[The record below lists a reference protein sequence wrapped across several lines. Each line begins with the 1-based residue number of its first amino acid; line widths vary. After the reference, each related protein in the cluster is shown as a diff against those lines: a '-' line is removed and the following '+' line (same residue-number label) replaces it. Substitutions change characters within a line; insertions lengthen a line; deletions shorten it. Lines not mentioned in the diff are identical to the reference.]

1 MKKAKYIL
9 LVIFLLPVLLASA
22 QSTKKLVRK
31 GNKAYEKDAY
41 SDAEVNYRKA
51 LEKKPGYAKGAFN
64 LGDVFYQQNHLK
76 EADSLFSEATATAK
90 TSDEKAKAWYNK
102 GNTLVK
108 QKNYQKSIDAYKHSL
123 LLQPDSKA
131 AKYNLEYARKKLKKQ
146 KQQQKQ
152 QKKKKK
158 NKKNKK
164 NQKKDQKKNKQ
175 DQKKKKQNQKKQNQK
190 KQNKQQQNQNKK
202 KQNQQK
208 QDQKKGDQKKRQQQA
223 KPHQISKQDAKR
235 MLDALKN
242 GEKKTLQKLAL
253 QKAKAAHHKTK
264 VIDW

>member
-31 GNKAYEKDAY
+31 GNKAYEKNAY

-51 LEKKPGYAKGAFN
+51 LEKKPDYAKGAFN

-76 EADSLFSEATATAK
+76 EADSLFTEVTTTAK
-90 TSDEKAKAWYNK
+90 SSDEKAKAWYNK
-102 GNTLVK
+102 GNTLIK
-108 QKNYQKSIDAYKHSL
+108 QKNYQKSIDAYKNAL
-123 LLQPDSKA
+123 LLKPDNET

-152 QKKKKK
+152 QKKNNK

-164 NQKKDQKKNKQ
+164 KQNKDQKKNKQ
-175 DQKKKKQNQKKQNQK
+175 KK
-190 KQNKQQQNQNKK
+190 NKK
-202 KQNQQK
+202 KQDQKKQDKQK
-208 QDQKKGDQKKRQQQA
+208 QDQQKQKKGDQKKRKQQA
-223 KPHQISKQDAKR
+223 KPHQISKQEAKR

-242 GEKKTLQKLAL
+242 GEKKTLQKLEL
-253 QKAKAAHHKTK
+253 QKAKAAHHKKK